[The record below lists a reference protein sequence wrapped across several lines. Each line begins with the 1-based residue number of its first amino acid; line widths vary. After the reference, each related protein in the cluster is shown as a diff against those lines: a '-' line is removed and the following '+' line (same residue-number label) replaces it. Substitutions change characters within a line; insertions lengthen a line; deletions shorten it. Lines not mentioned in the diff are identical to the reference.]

1 MQVKSLIY
9 GLLLV
14 LLTISVLPAVA
25 GDWAKWRGPN
35 GNGVV
40 DDSEWNPNALSGS
53 PKIVWKTQLGL
64 GYSAVA
70 VQGNRLY
77 TMGNF
82 TNGANGKDIVYCLN
96 AASGKEIWRYTY
108 TCKTSERWPGPT
120 ATPVLDGNRLYT
132 LSDDTGDLHCL
143 NAENG
148 KVLWKRNVVS
158 EFDTVPPYDGVG
170 YSGSALI
177 EGDLILLN
185 LNTAGVALDK
195 STGRTV
201 WASAPGRCSFSTPVV
216 FNRGSQRKMALF
228 GAEKFFIVN
237 IQTGKVEGFY
247 DWKTNCNENTSDPI
261 VVDDKVFISSA
272 YGMGCALLQMTEG
285 NPKLVW
291 KNREMSN
298 QFTSSVYL
306 DGYVY
311 GFDGERPRCS
321 LKCIALETGK
331 VMWKEKM
338 PFGSLIAVDRKLLV
352 LDEDG
357 VIHVAQASPAA
368 YKEIARGQ
376 VQFDQVSGKNRKF
389 WWTNPV
395 LANGYLYVRSD
406 KGDLMCLDARRK

>member
-1 MQVKSLIY
+1 MKERRLIC

-14 LLTISVLPAVA
+14 LSTFSVYTAVA
-25 GDWAKWRGPN
+25 GDWGKWRGPN
-35 GNGVV
+35 GDGVV
-40 DDSEWNPNALSGS
+40 DDHEWNPLALAGS

-70 VQGNRLY
+70 VQENRLY
-77 TMGNF
+77 TMGNVAKG
-82 TNGANGKDIVYCLN
+82 TSGKDIVYCLN
-96 AASGKEIWRYTY
+96 AINGEEIWRYVY
-108 TCKTSERWPGPT
+108 SCKTSERWPGPT
-120 ATPVLDGNRLYT
+120 ATPVLDDNRLYT
-132 LSDDTGDLHCL
+132 LSDDTGDFHCL
-143 NAENG
+143 NADNG
-148 KVLWKRNVVS
+148 KILWKRNVVS
-158 EFDTVPPYDGVG
+158 EFGTVPPYDGVG
-170 YSGSALI
+170 YSGSAYV
-177 EGDLILLN
+177 EGNLILLN

-195 STGRTV
+195 KTGRTV

-228 GAEKFFIVN
+228 GAEKFFILN
-237 IQTGKVEGFY
+237 IQTGKVEGLY

-261 VVDDKVFISSA
+261 IVGDKVFISSA
-272 YGMGCALLQMTEG
+272 YGMGCALLQMTES
-285 NPKLVW
+285 NPELIW

-321 LKCIALETGK
+321 LKSIAFETGK
-331 VMWKEKM
+331 VMWSEKM
-338 PFGSLIAVDRKLLV
+338 PFGSLIAADNKLII

-357 VIHVAQASPAA
+357 FLHVAQASPAA
-368 YKEIARGQ
+368 YKEIAKGQ
-376 VQFDQVSGKNRKF
+376 IPFIQGSGKNRKF

-406 KGDLMCLDARRK
+406 KGDLICLDVRK

>member
-1 MQVKSLIY
+1 MEGRRLIL
-9 GLLLV
+9 GSIILLFTL
-14 LLTISVLPAVA
+14 SVFDAVA
-25 GDWAKWRGPN
+25 GDWVRWRGPN
-35 GNGVV
+35 GDGVV
-40 DDSEWNPNALSGS
+40 DDTEWSPLALAGS
-53 PKIVWKTQLGL
+53 PKVVWKTQLGL

-70 VQGNRLY
+70 VQGNWLY
-77 TMGNF
+77 TMGNI
-82 TNGANGKDIVYCLN
+82 TEGTKGKDVVYCLN
-96 AASGKEIWRYTY
+96 ASTGEEIWRYSYPCETD
-108 TCKTSERWPGPT
+108 KRWPGPT

-132 LSDDTGDLHCL
+132 LADDTGAFHCL

-158 EFDTVPPYDGVG
+158 EFKTVPPYDGVG

-195 STGRTV
+195 NTGRTV
-201 WASAPGRCSFSTPVV
+201 WASDPGRCSFSTPVV
-216 FNRGSQRKMALF
+216 FSKGTQRRMALF
-228 GAEKFFIVN
+228 GAEKFFVIH

-261 VVDDKVFISSA
+261 VVGDKVFISSA
-272 YGMGCALLQMTEG
+272 YGKGCALLQLTEG

-291 KNREMSN
+291 KNNEMSN

-321 LKCIALETGK
+321 LKSIAYETGK
-331 VMWKEKM
+331 VMWNEKM
-338 PFGSLIAVDRKLLV
+338 PFGSLIAADNKLIV

-357 VIHVAQASPAA
+357 GLHVAKASPTG
-368 YKEIARGQ
+368 YKEIAKGQ
-376 VQFDQVSGKNRKF
+376 VPFVQASGKKRKF

-406 KGDLMCLDARRK
+406 KGDLICFDVRG